1 MADTAKC
8 AVLNVLKGVR
18 DSIWGMSA
26 VLRLDKRVE
35 REREKQRERRRK
47 GPDWKEDEPKIVIRI
62 LQCCAWN
69 GGIFWLS
76 IQLFYSIFIPA
87 LQALTALVF
96 SRFIQGGAESLH
108 LGVWR
113 WLEFILS
120 SIFGALWVLPLFLL
134 SKIVNAIWFQD
145 IADLAYLG
153 SRGGKSHS
161 FPSLSKFVADLLFS
175 LLLQALF
182 LIQGLS
188 VSWIPI
194 PGVGQ
199 IVGTVHMS
207 LLYSLYCFEYKWF
220 NMGVGVH
227 QRVALVE
234 GNWPYHLGF
243 GLPLAVLTSL
253 PQSYLISGCVF
264 SILFPLFIIS
274 GNEAKPP
281 QQPFEFPLRLFSM
294 AVSLSNQLFHTTLH
308 PRNQPV
314 QQGAR

>member
-145 IADLAYLG
+145 IADLAHLG

-182 LIQGLS
+182 LLQKVISRAGSSAWWPAGHVWHMKAKLKQVHGARARESAREEMQGSQLDGREWACTS
-188 VSWIPI
+188 EWRWSR
-194 PGVGQ
+194 
-199 IVGTVHMS
+199 GTGPTTSASASHS
-207 LLYSLYCFEYKWF
+207 PSSPPCHSPTSS
-220 NMGVGVH
+220 VGVCFQSSFRSSSSAAMKQSH
-227 QRVALVE
+227 RSS
-234 GNWPYHLGF
+234 
-243 GLPLAVLTSL
+243 PLS
-253 PQSYLISGCVF
+253 S
-264 SILFPLFIIS
+264 
-274 GNEAKPP
+274 
-281 QQPFEFPLRLFSM
+281 
-294 AVSLSNQLFHTTLH
+294 H
-308 PRNQPV
+308 
-314 QQGAR
+314 

>member
-145 IADLAYLG
+145 IADLAHLG

-182 LIQGLS
+182 LIQKVISRAGFSAWWPADHVWHMKAKLK
-188 VSWIPI
+188 
-194 PGVGQ
+194 Q
-199 IVGTVHMS
+199 VH
-207 LLYSLYCFEYKWF
+207 
-220 NMGVGVH
+220 
-227 QRVALVE
+227 
-234 GNWPYHLGF
+234 
-243 GLPLAVLTSL
+243 
-253 PQSYLISGCVF
+253 
-264 SILFPLFIIS
+264 
-274 GNEAKPP
+274 
-281 QQPFEFPLRLFSM
+281 
-294 AVSLSNQLFHTTLH
+294 
-308 PRNQPV
+308 
-314 QQGAR
+314 GARARESAREEMQGSQLDGGVSDPTRAMLNLTKTAPNNQWWCSVEADPCAIGMRSFLNWFRAANY